1 MKYTVFEYVL
11 LQNVVDAKPFII
23 DTGFVVAQTQE
34 KARLIAARKI
44 ADNIDVETVEV
55 LVRPF

>member
-1 MKYTVFEYVL
+1 MKHTVFEYVL
-11 LQNVVDAKPFII
+11 LQNVVDSKPFII

-44 ADNIDVETVEV
+44 ADGIDVETVEV

>member
-11 LQNVVDAKPFII
+11 LQNVVDSKPFII